1 MKIYRSKI
9 DCWLAVLIPALTI
22 LPALPLVISGE
33 DIWVVV
39 LLAFIS
45 ALELAVVTGFRYVI
59 DGSKLIVK
67 ALYVINSGTYDI
79 GNIVEITP
87 TRTIL
92 SSPAASLDRIAIS
105 FSNSRTPL
113 VISPVDKE
121 AFISTLT
128 AINPDIR
135 VKS

>member
-1 MKIYRSKI
+1 M
-9 DCWLAVLIPALTI
+9 LAGSDDIGHYHFAC
-22 LPALPLVISGE
+22 ASACNFGE

-39 LLAFIS
+39 LLAFIA
-45 ALELAVVTGFRYVI
+45 ALEIAVVIGFRYVI
-59 DGSKLIVK
+59 DGSKLMVK

-92 SSPAASLDRIAIS
+92 SSPAASLDGIAIS
-105 FSNSRTPL
+105 FINSRTPL
-113 VISPVDKE
+113 VISPVDKD
-121 AFISTLT
+121 AFILALT

>member
-79 GNIVEITP
+79 GNIVEITQ

-105 FSNSRTPL
+105 LSNSRTPL

>member
-39 LLAFIS
+39 LLVFIA
-45 ALELAVVTGFRYVI
+45 ALEIAVVTGFRYVI

-67 ALYVINSGTYDI
+67 TLYVINSGTYDI

>member
-39 LLAFIS
+39 LLAFIA
-45 ALELAVVTGFRYVI
+45 ALEIAVVTGFRYVI
-59 DGSKLIVK
+59 DGSKLMVK

-105 FSNSRTPL
+105 FINSRTPL
-113 VISPVDKE
+113 VISPVDKD
-121 AFISTLT
+121 AFILALT

>member
-39 LLAFIS
+39 LLVFIA

-105 FSNSRTPL
+105 LSNSRIPL

>member
-22 LPALPLVISGE
+22 LPALPIVISGE

-59 DGSKLIVK
+59 DGSKFMVK

-105 FSNSRTPL
+105 LSNSRTPL

>member
-39 LLAFIS
+39 LLVFIA

-105 FSNSRTPL
+105 LSNSRTPL

>member
-22 LPALPLVISGE
+22 LPALPIVISGE

-105 FSNSRTPL
+105 FINSRTPL
-113 VISPVDKE
+113 VISPVDKD
-121 AFISTLT
+121 AFILALT

>member
-22 LPALPLVISGE
+22 LPALPIVISGE

-105 FSNSRTPL
+105 LSNSRTPL

>member
-22 LPALPLVISGE
+22 LPALPIVISGE

-67 ALYVINSGTYDI
+67 ALYVINSGTYD
-79 GNIVEITP
+79 
-87 TRTIL
+87 L
-92 SSPAASLDRIAIS
+92 SLIHI
-105 FSNSRTPL
+105 
-113 VISPVDKE
+113 
-121 AFISTLT
+121 
-128 AINPDIR
+128 
-135 VKS
+135 

>member
-39 LLAFIS
+39 LLVFIA

-105 FSNSRTPL
+105 LSNSRTPL
-113 VISPVDKE
+113 VISPIDKE

>member
-9 DCWLAVLIPALTI
+9 DCWLAVLIPVLTI

-105 FSNSRTPL
+105 LSNSRTPL

>member
-9 DCWLAVLIPALTI
+9 DCWLAVMISGITI

-39 LLAFIS
+39 LLAFIA

-105 FSNSRTPL
+105 LSNSRTPL
-113 VISPVDKE
+113 VISPVDKD
-121 AFISTLT
+121 AFILALT

>member
-22 LPALPLVISGE
+22 LPALPIVISGE

-105 FSNSRTPL
+105 FINSRTPL
-113 VISPVDKE
+113 VISPVDKD
-121 AFISTLT
+121 AFILALT

-135 VKS
+135 VES

>member
-59 DGSKLIVK
+59 DGSNLIVK

-105 FSNSRTPL
+105 LSNSRTPL

>member
-9 DCWLAVLIPALTI
+9 DCWLAVMISGITI

-39 LLAFIS
+39 LLAFIA
-45 ALELAVVTGFRYVI
+45 ALEIAVVIGFRYVI
-59 DGSKLIVK
+59 DGSKLMVK

-105 FSNSRTPL
+105 FINSRTPL
-113 VISPVDKE
+113 VISPEDKD
-121 AFISTLT
+121 AFILALT

>member
-22 LPALPLVISGE
+22 LPALSIVISGE

-105 FSNSRTPL
+105 LSNSRTPL

>member
-22 LPALPLVISGE
+22 LPALPIVISGE

-39 LLAFIS
+39 LLAFIA
-45 ALELAVVTGFRYVI
+45 ALEIAVVIGFRYVI

-87 TRTIL
+87 TLTIL

-105 FSNSRTPL
+105 FINSRTPL
-113 VISPVDKE
+113 VISPVDKD
-121 AFISTLT
+121 AFILALT

>member
-22 LPALPLVISGE
+22 LPALPIVISGE

-105 FSNSRTPL
+105 LSNSRTPL

-128 AINPDIR
+128 AINPDRR

>member
-22 LPALPLVISGE
+22 LPALPIVISGE

-105 FSNSRTPL
+105 LSNSRTPL
-113 VISPVDKE
+113 VISPVDKD
-121 AFISTLT
+121 AFILALT

>member
-9 DCWLAVLIPALTI
+9 DCWLAVMISGITI

-39 LLAFIS
+39 LLAFIA
-45 ALELAVVTGFRYVI
+45 ALEIAVVIGFRYVI
-59 DGSKLIVK
+59 DGLKLMVK

-105 FSNSRTPL
+105 LSNSRTPL

>member
-67 ALYVINSGTYDI
+67 TLYVINSGTYDI

-113 VISPVDKE
+113 VISPVDKD
-121 AFISTLT
+121 AFILALT

>member
-22 LPALPLVISGE
+22 LPALPIVISGE

-59 DGSKLIVK
+59 DGSKLMVK

-105 FSNSRTPL
+105 LSNSRTPL
-113 VISPVDKE
+113 VISPVDKD
-121 AFISTLT
+121 AFILALT

>member
-22 LPALPLVISGE
+22 LPALPIVISGE

-59 DGSKLIVK
+59 DGSKLMVK

-105 FSNSRTPL
+105 LSNSRTPL

-135 VKS
+135 VES

>member
-9 DCWLAVLIPALTI
+9 DCWLAVMISGITI

-105 FSNSRTPL
+105 LSNSRTPL

>member
-22 LPALPLVISGE
+22 LPALPIVISGE

-79 GNIVEITP
+79 GNIVEITT

-105 FSNSRTPL
+105 LSNSRTPL

>member
-39 LLAFIS
+39 LLVFIA
-45 ALELAVVTGFRYVI
+45 ALEIAVVTGFRYVI

-67 ALYVINSGTYDI
+67 TLYVINSGTYDI

-105 FSNSRTPL
+105 LSNSRTPL

>member
-105 FSNSRTPL
+105 LSNSRTPL

>member
-39 LLAFIS
+39 LLVFIA
-45 ALELAVVTGFRYVI
+45 ALEIAVVTGFRYVI

-67 ALYVINSGTYDI
+67 TLYVINSGTYDI

-87 TRTIL
+87 TRAIL